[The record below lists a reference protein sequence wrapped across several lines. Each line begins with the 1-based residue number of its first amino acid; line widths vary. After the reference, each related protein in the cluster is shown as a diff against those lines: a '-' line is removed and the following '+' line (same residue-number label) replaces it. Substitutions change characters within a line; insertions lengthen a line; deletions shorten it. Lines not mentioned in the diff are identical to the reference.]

1 MLNFDE
7 MDEHNN
13 IMSRREWLRRS
24 AVAMATVAAAS
35 VTGCRSKDDATRRLS
50 GNAVVP
56 KALPHLASREVEALA
71 DSLPPLAI
79 STMSMPK
86 TGGKM
91 SADCIKMVQKAAD
104 AGATLFDT
112 AWAYCDGDGERMLGE
127 ALASR
132 ERDSYRLSTSM
143 PTWSIAGVD
152 DARTVLEAQ
161 LRLLRTDHIDYYS
174 LQTIGNEDKYSEV
187 YLQGGVLRH
196 LLQMKAEGKI
206 RHLGI
211 DYIGEE
217 DFLSDLLE
225 SDSFDFFRLPYNALD
240 DIRMNGAQS
249 SAIFAASDAGKG
261 VFVTNP
267 TKDGMLRSLNG
278 DATDV
283 LYGAFPD
290 RSITSWALRAAA
302 NQDGVAAI
310 IDSPADMQ
318 MLGEDIVAMSLGAD
332 FSDKETKVWQQALQ
346 SYLANQHIHCV
357 DCKQCL
363 PCPYGI
369 NIPENFMIHN
379 ALIDDDMLPNAY
391 GDTTT
396 DGFAVRAK
404 EFSRRMKALDLRQS
418 AFFCIGCGKCV
429 PRCPQGIAIPQ
440 QMAHISLI
448 IDKARESAAKRL
460 CDR

>member
-1 MLNFDE
+1 MLNFDV
-7 MDEHNN
+7 MDKHNN
-13 IMSRREWLRRS
+13 IMSRREWFRRS
-24 AVAMATVAAAS
+24 AVAVAAAA
-35 VTGCRSKDDATRRLS
+35 VGGLAGCRSNNAATQRLK
-50 GNAVVP
+50 GNVAIP
-56 KALPHLASREVEALA
+56 KALPHIASRRIDALA
-71 DSLPPLAI
+71 DSLPPIAI

-86 TGGKM
+86 TGDKM
-91 SADCIKMVQKAAD
+91 ADACIAMVRKAAD

-127 ALASR
+127 ALAGR
-132 ERDSYRLSTSM
+132 QRDSYRLSTSM
-143 PTWSIAGVD
+143 PTWSINNVD
-152 DARTVLEAQ
+152 EARTVFEAQ

-174 LQTIGNEDKYSEV
+174 LQTIGNEDKYAEV
-187 YLQGGVLRH
+187 YLQGGVLAYLR
-196 LLQMKAEGKI
+196 QMKAEGKI

-211 DYIGEE
+211 DFIGEE
-217 DFLSDLLE
+217 EFLDTLLVSSD
-225 SDSFDFFRLPYNALD
+225 FDFFRLPYNALD
-240 DIRMNGAQS
+240 DLRMNGAQS
-249 SAIFAASDAGKG
+249 GAILAATDAGKG

-267 TKDGMLRSLNG
+267 TKDGLLRTLNG

-283 LYGAFPD
+283 LYGAYPD
-290 RSITSWALRAAA
+290 RPIASWALRAACL
-302 NQDGVAAI
+302 DGVAAI
-310 IDSPADMQ
+310 VDSPTDTAT
-318 MLGEDIVAMSLGAD
+318 LSEDIIAMSLGLN
-332 FSDKETKVWQQALQ
+332 FSDEEAKVWQQALQ
-346 SYLANQHIHCV
+346 SYVANQRIHCV

-379 ALIDDDMLPNAY
+379 ALIDNDMLPNAY
-391 GDTTT
+391 GDTTS

-404 EFSRRMKALDLRQS
+404 EFTRRMKVLDRRQS

-460 CDR
+460 CDK

>member
-24 AVAMATVAAAS
+24 AVAVATVAAGS
-35 VTGCRSKDDATRRLS
+35 VVGCRSKDDATRRLT
-50 GNAVVP
+50 GNVVAP
-56 KALPHLASREVEALA
+56 KALPHLASREIEALA
-71 DSLPPLAI
+71 DSMPPLAI

-91 SADCIKMVQKAAD
+91 AADCIKMVQKAAD
-104 AGATLFDT
+104 AGVRLFDT

-127 ALASR
+127 ALSA
-132 ERDSYRLSTSM
+132 RDRSSYRLSTSM
-143 PTWSIAGVD
+143 PTWSIGSAD
-152 DARTVLEAQ
+152 EARTVFESQ
-161 LRLLRTDHIDYYS
+161 LRLLRTDYIDYYS
-174 LQTIGNEDKYSEV
+174 LQTIGNEEKYSEV
-187 YLQGGVLRH
+187 YLQGGVLRY

-206 RHLGI
+206 RHLGV
-211 DYIGEE
+211 DYIGEG

-249 SAIFAASDAGKG
+249 SAIFEASDTGKG
-261 VFVTNP
+261 VFLTNP
-267 TKDGMLRSLNG
+267 AKDGLLRTLNG

-283 LYGAFPD
+283 LYGAYPD
-290 RSITSWALRAAA
+290 RSIAGWALRAAA
-302 NQDGVAAI
+302 GLDGVAAV
-310 IDSPADMQ
+310 IDSPADEQ
-318 MLGEDIVAMSLGAD
+318 MLGEDITAMSLGTG
-332 FSDKETKVWQQALQ
+332 FSEQETKVWQQALQ
-346 SYLANQHIHCV
+346 SYLANQRIHCV

-391 GDTTT
+391 GDTST

-404 EFSRRMKALDLRQS
+404 EFSRRIGALDHRQS

-429 PRCPQGIAIPQ
+429 PRCPQGIAIPR

-460 CDR
+460 CDK

>member
-1 MLNFDE
+1 MLNFDV
-7 MDEHNN
+7 MDKHNN
-13 IMSRREWLRRS
+13 IMSRREWFRRS
-24 AVAMATVAAAS
+24 AVAVAAAA
-35 VTGCRSKDDATRRLS
+35 VGGLAGCRSNNAATQRLK
-50 GNAVVP
+50 GNVAIP
-56 KALPHLASREVEALA
+56 KALPHIASRRIDALA
-71 DSLPPLAI
+71 DSLPPIAI

-86 TGGKM
+86 TGDKM
-91 SADCIKMVQKAAD
+91 ADACISMVRKAAD

-127 ALASR
+127 ALAGQQ
-132 ERDSYRLSTSM
+132 RDSYRLSTSM
-143 PTWSIAGVD
+143 PTWSINNVAE
-152 DARTVLEAQ
+152 ARTVFEAQ

-174 LQTIGNEDKYSEV
+174 LQTIGNEDKYAEV
-187 YLQGGVLRH
+187 YLQGGVLAYLR
-196 LLQMKAEGKI
+196 QMKAEGKI

-211 DYIGEE
+211 DFIGEE
-217 DFLSDLLE
+217 EFLDTLLE
-225 SDSFDFFRLPYNALD
+225 SSDFDFFRLPYNALD
-240 DIRMNGAQS
+240 DLRMNGAQS
-249 SAIFAASDAGKG
+249 GAILAATDAGKG

-267 TKDGMLRSLNG
+267 TKDGLLRALNG

-283 LYGAFPD
+283 LYGAYPD
-290 RSITSWALRAAA
+290 RPIASWALRAACL
-302 NQDGVAAI
+302 DGVAAI
-310 IDSPADMQ
+310 VDSPADTAT
-318 MLGEDIVAMSLGAD
+318 LSEDIIAMSLGLN
-332 FSDKETKVWQQALQ
+332 FSDEEAKVWQQALQ
-346 SYLANQHIHCV
+346 SYVANQRIHCV

-379 ALIDDDMLPNAY
+379 ALIDNDMLPNAY
-391 GDTTT
+391 GDTTS

-404 EFSRRMKALDLRQS
+404 EFTRRMKVLDRRQS

-460 CDR
+460 CDK

>member
-1 MLNFDE
+1 MLNFDV
-7 MDEHNN
+7 MDKHNN
-13 IMSRREWLRRS
+13 IMSRREWFRRS
-24 AVAMATVAAAS
+24 AVAVAAAA
-35 VTGCRSKDDATRRLS
+35 VGGLAGCRSDTATQRLK
-50 GNAVVP
+50 GNVAIP
-56 KALPHLASREVEALA
+56 KALPHIASRRIDALA
-71 DSLPPLAI
+71 DSLPPIAI

-86 TGGKM
+86 TGDKM
-91 SADCIKMVQKAAD
+91 ADACIAMVRKATD

-127 ALASR
+127 ALAGR
-132 ERDSYRLSTSM
+132 QRDSYRLSTSM
-143 PTWSIAGVD
+143 PTWSINNVD
-152 DARTVLEAQ
+152 EARKVFEAQ

-174 LQTIGNEDKYSEV
+174 LQTIGNEDKYAEV
-187 YLQGGVLRH
+187 YLQGGVLAYLR
-196 LLQMKAEGKI
+196 QMKTEGKI

-211 DYIGEE
+211 DFIGEE
-217 DFLSDLLE
+217 EFLDTLLE
-225 SDSFDFFRLPYNALD
+225 SSDFDFFRLPYNALD
-240 DIRMNGAQS
+240 DLRMNGAQS
-249 SAIFAASDAGKG
+249 GAILAATDAGKG

-267 TKDGMLRSLNG
+267 TKDGLLRTLNG

-283 LYGAFPD
+283 LYGAYPD
-290 RSITSWALRAAA
+290 RPIASWALRAACL
-302 NQDGVAAI
+302 DGVAAI
-310 IDSPADMQ
+310 VDSPADTAT
-318 MLGEDIVAMSLGAD
+318 LSEDIIAMSLGLN
-332 FSDKETKVWQQALQ
+332 FSDEEAKVWQQALQ
-346 SYLANQHIHCV
+346 SYVANQRIHCV

-379 ALIDDDMLPNAY
+379 ALIDNDMLPNAY
-391 GDTTT
+391 GDTTS

-404 EFSRRMKALDLRQS
+404 EFTRRMKMLDRRQS

-460 CDR
+460 CDK